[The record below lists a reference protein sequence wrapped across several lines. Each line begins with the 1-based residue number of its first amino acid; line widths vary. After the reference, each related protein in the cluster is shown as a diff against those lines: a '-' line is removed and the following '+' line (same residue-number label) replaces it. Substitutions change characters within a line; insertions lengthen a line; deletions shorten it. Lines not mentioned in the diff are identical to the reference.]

1 MAYIKIFGIKSTV
14 KKAVDYITN
23 PDKTDEQNLVSSY
36 GCSPETA
43 DLEFA
48 MTAKLGKDNVMEK
61 GDNLAWH
68 MIISFKPG
76 EITDP
81 HIAHEIATKIAD
93 ATLKGKHEYV
103 LSTHVDKD
111 HVHCHLIFNA
121 TNFVDYHKYVSN
133 KRNYHKICKLSNRIC
148 REYGL
153 EESMPT
159 GQKAKSYKENMEYKW
174 GNSWKAKLKYIV
186 DRAIWSSVSF
196 DEFLMKMTESGY
208 EIRKGKY
215 LAFCAPEQKH
225 FTNVKTLGAYYAE
238 DSILRRLEKNRHK
251 ARIPQNASFK
261 VRTFVQMTS
270 YVADSNRTGFDQW
283 AKKNNLKEAAK
294 TFSYLSQHNLLNY
307 EEFQNHVADLEASI
321 HAADNKIQQ
330 TRLAVQNQKV
340 IQKHCEVYRA
350 CRDVILAEKDA
361 PDRLLYRKQHR
372 AEYQLHETTLKELAE
387 FGIHKLLSAEKLQ
400 HQQMELEEELASA
413 KKEKQD
419 LQKQQKT
426 LHIIENNFD
435 AMIREAGIK
444 VPEKAPSLLHQPDRS
459 EPLS

>member
-1 MAYIKIFGIKSTV
+1 MAERKREIQVKFWVTPEEKKMIRKKMILSRTANMGAYLRKMAIDGIIVNTDTTYLEKQFFEMHKIGVNVNQLARHCQCYRFRYTGRNERIEGNDKRNMAYIKIFGIKSTV

-23 PDKTDEQNLVSSY
+23 PAKTDEQNLVSSY

-81 HIAHEIATKIAD
+81 HIAHEVETKIAD

-103 LSTHVDKD
+103 LSTPIDKD

-133 KRNYHKICKLSNRIC
+133 KRNYPKNRKLSNRIC
-148 REYGL
+148 QEYGL

-159 GQKAKSYKENMEYKW
+159 GQKAKSYKENMEYKR
-174 GNSWKAKLKYIV
+174 GNSWKAKLKYNV

-215 LAFCAPEQKH
+215 LAFRAPEQKH

-238 DSILRRLEKNRHK
+238 DSILRRLE
-251 ARIPQNASFK
+251 
-261 VRTFVQMTS
+261 RTATRSAFH
-270 YVADSNRTGFDQW
+270 RT
-283 AKKNNLKEAAK
+283 
-294 TFSYLSQHNLLNY
+294 
-307 EEFQNHVADLEASI
+307 
-321 HAADNKIQQ
+321 
-330 TRLAVQNQKV
+330 
-340 IQKHCEVYRA
+340 
-350 CRDVILAEKDA
+350 
-361 PDRLLYRKQHR
+361 
-372 AEYQLHETTLKELAE
+372 
-387 FGIHKLLSAEKLQ
+387 LLS
-400 HQQMELEEELASA
+400 
-413 KKEKQD
+413 
-419 LQKQQKT
+419 
-426 LHIIENNFD
+426 
-435 AMIREAGIK
+435 R
-444 VPEKAPSLLHQPDRS
+444 
-459 EPLS
+459 